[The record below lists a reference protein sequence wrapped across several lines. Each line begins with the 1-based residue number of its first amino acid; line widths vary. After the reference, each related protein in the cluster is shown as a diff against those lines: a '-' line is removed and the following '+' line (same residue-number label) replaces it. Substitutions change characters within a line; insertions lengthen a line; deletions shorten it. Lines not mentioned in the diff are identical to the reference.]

1 MPKMSR
7 TQEARDLINEAL
19 MTCVMDEAARAL
31 LKRALREALAACSV
45 DNHRVYRI
53 LDAALAPETEK

>member
-7 TQEARDLINEAL
+7 VQEARDLINEAL

-31 LKRALREALAACSV
+31 LRKAIRVLRRSKRKSAA
-45 DNHRVYRI
+45 
-53 LDAALAPETEK
+53 